1 MVEVG
6 KVSKTT
12 VLNLALIVPVLDL
25 TGGVVVAGLV
35 EGIDLAEVTA
45 DRGDVVGD
53 NVNHNPDA
61 LGVGCSNE
69 VFKFL
74 GGSKVG
80 INAFPVF
87 CPVTVVSSGGVF
99 DDGANPDSVES
110 HTFYIRKTIFYAI
123 EGTSAVVA

>member
-1 MVEVG
+1 M
-6 KVSKTT
+6 
-12 VLNLALIVPVLDL
+12 
-25 TGGVVVAGLV
+25 VVAGLV
-35 EGIDLAEVTA
+35 VRVDLSEVA
-45 DRGDVVGD
+45 SDWSNVVSD

-61 LGVGCSNE
+61 LGVGCRNE

>member
-61 LGVGCSNE
+61 LGVGCTNE
-69 VFKFL
+69 VF
-74 GGSKVG
+74 
-80 INAFPVF
+80 
-87 CPVTVVSSGGVF
+87 
-99 DDGANPDSVES
+99 
-110 HTFYIRKTIFYAI
+110 
-123 EGTSAVVA
+123 

>member
-1 MVEVG
+1 LVEVG

-12 VLNLALIVPVLDL
+12 VLNLALIIPVCNLA
-25 TGGVVVAGLV
+25 GGVVVAGLV
-35 EGIDLAEVTA
+35 EGIDLTKVTA
-45 DRGDVVGD
+45 DWSNVVGD

-61 LGVGCSNE
+61 LGVGSSNK

-74 GGSKVG
+74 RGPKVG

-87 CPVTVVSSGGVF
+87 CPVTVVPSSRVV
-99 DDGANPDSVES
+99 DDGTDPDSIES
-110 HTFYIRKTIFYAI
+110 HTLNIRQTVFDTV